1 MEARQA
7 HKMIAQQMIAL
18 LQRFARFGFSWRA
31 GEPAKIT
38 PTTHQV
44 SEAFLRALPAA
55 KAFPK
60 IAPDGEGGLL
70 MIWERSGKRFLLTIN
85 DLRLH
90 GVIAVGAPDAEY
102 IDGMP
107 LDLVQVIPDKILDA
121 IPAR

>member
-1 MEARQA
+1 
-7 HKMIAQQMIAL
+7 
-18 LQRFARFGFSWRA
+18 
-31 GEPAKIT
+31 
-38 PTTHQV
+38 
-44 SEAFLRALPAA
+44 
-55 KAFPK
+55 
-60 IAPDGEGGLL
+60 